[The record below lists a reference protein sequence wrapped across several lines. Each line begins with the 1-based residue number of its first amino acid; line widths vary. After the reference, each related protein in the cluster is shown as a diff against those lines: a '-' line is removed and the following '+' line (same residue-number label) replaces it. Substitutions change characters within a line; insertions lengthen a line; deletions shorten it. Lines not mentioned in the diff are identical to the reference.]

1 MTLIIN
7 NDDVAK
13 VLTMEDTIAA
23 LEQSYRNLAL
33 GEATCRPRID
43 IRIPTSDPTRNYQF
57 GSMEGGSTGGY
68 FAVRMKSDII
78 YEQRNGDVVTQEKY
92 CTQPGLF
99 CGLIFLT
106 SIENGEPLAFINDGV
121 LQHMRV
127 AGDGGIGVKYMARK
141 DAKVVGMLGSGGMAR
156 EHMASFMAV
165 RNIEKLQ
172 VYSPTKANREAFGR
186 EMAAKYNIE
195 VKVCDRPEDV
205 YKGAHIVAGLTD
217 SAVPVLNGAL
227 IEKGAHVVNI
237 GGSGVPDAETMRRV
251 DVYLRFGDTPA
262 PVGRPE
268 LALDDEY
275 IALGGA
281 ARDAQVRRRPLG
293 QEGARGDAAGKAHH
307 AGRHLERQGAG
318 AHLARPDH
326 VVRARQSAGRA
337 ILCGRGP
344 RVRTREGAGAR
355 LRDPDRAVPAEHQE
369 LGGLTRSARRSSSSP
384 VAGGRRGA
392 RRRCAGWFRRR
403 RARISRS
410 LS

>member
-23 LEQSYRNLAL
+23 LEQSYRNLVL

-43 IRIPTSDPTRNYQF
+43 IRIPTKDPTRNYQF

-78 YEQRNGDVVTQEKY
+78 YEERNGDIVTQEKY
-92 CTQPGLF
+92 CTKPGLF

-106 SIENGEPLAFINDGV
+106 STENGEPLAFINDGV

-127 AGDGGIGVKYMARK
+127 AGDGGIGVKYMARP

-156 EHMASFMAV
+156 DHMASFMAV

-172 VYSPTKANREAFGR
+172 VFSPTKANREAFGR

-195 VKVCDRPEDV
+195 VQVCDRPEDI
-205 YKGAHIVAGLTD
+205 YKGADIVAALTD
-217 SAVPVLNGAL
+217 SAVPVLNGHL
-227 IEKGAHVVNI
+227 LEKGAHVVNI
-237 GGSGVPDAETMRRV
+237 GGSGVPDPETIRRA

-275 IALGGA
+275 IAWE
-281 ARDAQVRRRPLG
+281 ARPATRKF
-293 QEGARGDAAGKAHH
+293 GDGRWGKKAHGVMAPEKRITLADIWSGKTPGRTSPDQITWSERGNLQGAQFYAV
-307 AGRHLERQGAG
+307 AGR
-318 AHLARPDH
+318 
-326 VVRARQSAGRA
+326 VY
-337 ILCGRGP
+337 
-344 RVRTREGAGAR
+344 
-355 LRDPDRAVPAEHQE
+355 E
-369 LGGLTRSARRSSSSP
+369 LVKAKGLGYEIPTELFLQTIRN
-384 VAGGRRGA
+384 
-392 RRRCAGWFRRR
+392 
-403 RARISRS
+403 
-410 LS
+410 